1 MADLTTLF
9 TTQFTSNVELLL
21 QQKGSKL
28 RGRVREGTHVGKLAS
43 PINQIGSVA
52 MQAPAGRFAP
62 INRVDADNTRR
73 WVTPIDRELPQLIDS
88 FDELKTI
95 VDVKSPY
102 AENAAYAAG
111 RFYDDTLM
119 AAMAGTAQIGT
130 DNASLSNET
139 FNTTN
144 FQVAA
149 DFAASAAVGLTVA
162 KMIEARRILRKY
174 HNDLESD
181 ELTWLVGSKQESD
194 MLNQVEF
201 VSQEYGDRPVLQDGR
216 VARFLGGNVV
226 VSERI
231 PQTTADTTRGVFA
244 FVKSG
249 MYLGVW
255 KDMSSRA
262 DQRTDLSGIPWQ
274 LYTSLSCGA
283 TRLQP
288 GKVIRILCADTTGA
302 DINP

>member
-9 TTQFTSNVELLL
+9 TTQFTANVELLL

-43 PINQIGSVA
+43 PINQIGAISV
-52 MQAPAGRFAP
+52 QAPAGRFAP
-62 INRVDADNTRR
+62 IGRVDADNTRR
-73 WVTPIDRELPQLIDS
+73 WVTPIDRELPQLVDS

-102 AENAAYAAG
+102 AENAAYAFG
-111 RFYDDTLM
+111 RFYDDTIL
-119 AAMAGTAQIGT
+119 AALAGTAQTGT
-130 DNASLSNET
+130 DGASLSNET
-139 FNTTN
+139 FDTSKY
-144 FQVAA
+144 QVAA
-149 DFAASAAVGLTVA
+149 DFGASAAVGLTVA
-162 KMIEARRILRKY
+162 KMIQARKILRHY

-181 ELTWLVGSKQESD
+181 PLTWIVGSQQESD

-216 VARFLGGNVV
+216 VTRFLGGDVV
-226 VSERI
+226 VTERL
-231 PQTTADTTRGVFA
+231 PDTTANTTKGVWA
-244 FVKSG
+244 MLKSG

-255 KDMSSRA
+255 KDMATRA
-262 DQRTDLSGIPWQ
+262 DLRVDLSSIPWQ
-274 LYTSLSCGA
+274 LYTQASCGA

-288 GKVIRILCADTTGA
+288 GKAIRILCADTTGT
-302 DINP
+302 DITP

>member
-9 TTQFTSNVELLL
+9 TTQFTANVELLL

-28 RGRVREGTHVGKLAS
+28 RGKVREGFHVGKLAS
-43 PINQIGSVA
+43 PVNQIGSIS

-62 INRVDADNTRR
+62 IGRVDSSDVRR
-73 WVTPIDRELPQLIDS
+73 WVTPIDRELPQLIDT

-102 AENAAYAAG
+102 AENAAYACG
-111 RFYDDTLM
+111 RFYDDTIL

-149 DFAASAAVGLTVA
+149 DFGASAAVGLTVA
-162 KMIEARRILRKY
+162 KMIEARRILRHY
-174 HNDLESD
+174 ENDLESD
-181 ELTWLVGSKQESD
+181 ALTWVVGSKQEAD
-194 MLNQVEF
+194 MLNQIEF

-216 VARFLGGNVV
+216 VTRFLGGDVV
-226 VSERI
+226 VTERV

-255 KDMSSRA
+255 KDMNSRA

-274 LYTSLSCGA
+274 LYLNASVGA

-288 GKVIRILCADTTGA
+288 GKVIRILCADTSGA
-302 DINP
+302 PINP